1 MYTTPRCWVEKKIH
15 LLACACG
22 TFTPFFTTKG
32 FPGSLSHLF
41 NFPMHVPSIHSGVR
55 VAAAIYE
62 KGVKKK
68 ARNSKLKSE

>member
-41 NFPMHVPSIHSGVR
+41 NFPMHVPSIHCIGWP
-55 VAAAIYE
+55 AIYE